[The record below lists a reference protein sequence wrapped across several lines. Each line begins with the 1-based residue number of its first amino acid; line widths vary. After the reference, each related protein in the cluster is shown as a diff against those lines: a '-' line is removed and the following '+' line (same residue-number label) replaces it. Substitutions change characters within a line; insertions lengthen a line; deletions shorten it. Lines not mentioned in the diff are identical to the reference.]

1 MKRKIFTDNDVHIE
15 NGICVIP
22 YGYTAIGD
30 RAFCCCESLTS
41 VHIPNSV
48 TSIGYNAFRC
58 CKSLTSVHIPNSVTG
73 IGYNAFYC
81 CKSLTSITY
90 YGKHTVR
97 CIDGYCIELGHCHRV
112 GEYVV
117 YSAAY
122 FETGRKC
129 CIAEKNGFHAHGRNA
144 RSAVLDLEF
153 KLCED
158 RGVKQ
163 YKDCTLDSPVD
174 FMFYRVMTGACQEG
188 TEEFLRTHGLTLSD
202 KRTIREVIELTKG
215 AYGYEQLIHNLRELG
230 ILEAA

>member
-1 MKRKIFTDNDVHIE
+1 MDSMHM
-15 NGICVIP
+15 
-22 YGYTAIGD
+22 
-30 RAFCCCESLTS
+30 
-41 VHIPNSV
+41 
-48 TSIGYNAFRC
+48 
-58 CKSLTSVHIPNSVTG
+58 
-73 IGYNAFYC
+73 
-81 CKSLTSITY
+81 
-90 YGKHTVR
+90 
-97 CIDGYCIELGHCHRV
+97 DGLP
-112 GEYVV
+112 
-117 YSAAY
+117 
-122 FETGRKC
+122 
-129 CIAEKNGFHAHGRNA
+129 
-144 RSAVLDLEF
+144 VLDLEF